1 MSAVYGPDKKRK
13 LVDCVTNG
21 DDIASG

>member
-21 DDIASG
+21 DDIA